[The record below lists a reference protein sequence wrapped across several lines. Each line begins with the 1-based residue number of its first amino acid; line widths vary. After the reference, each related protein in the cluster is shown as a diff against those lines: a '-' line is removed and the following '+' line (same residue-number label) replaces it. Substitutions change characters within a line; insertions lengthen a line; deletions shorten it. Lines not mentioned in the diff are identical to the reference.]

1 MSDSYLNKWWALFW
15 GSLVII
21 LGTIPMALFAGW
33 DAIVYVNNSLLFM
46 PLATVTLGVGLI
58 APTIDAFSG
67 DQFLEIQERGRDRSF
82 SVLFFLSRIGV
93 LIADSIFAGLP
104 LYGINVNYQ
113 LPWRHVFYPVLL
125 VACGAPA
132 LTLILC
138 IGRSRFRIMS
148 SSGEFILYR
157 ILKIPIVAA
166 FRYVAASKT
175 ERAAAGHWLNFAAR
189 DDAEGSLFVQE
200 LHDFGLVLA
209 LLLLPSFIFS
219 IMDRHTTV
227 LAQHLSQFLAD
238 NESEFSEQ
246 TQWRSTVLN
255 FVTPALVFFLTF
267 VVYPLARR
275 LGWNVSPYRRLGAGY
290 LCMMMALGVSNIMI
304 AFATHASST
313 EGLSNYNPSNIALQQ
328 WLWAVVDIPVL
339 HGVYGGIG
347 TAGFL
352 LYVVT
357 ARYYTPRKGRIP
369 INRMGRLVKEAE
381 FAQSVDILHTST

>member
-1 MSDSYLNKWWALFW
+1 MPQLRDDEQLSPSADASATNLATAELDPEEKALFDHETRLNDAIDTNLRSNIDRDPRAVWLLEENTRYEYYEFYYRMMVDCLPLAGAIMSDSYLNKWWALFW

-125 VACGAPA
+125 VACGAPV

-219 IMDRHTTV
+219 IMDRHTIV

-255 FVTPALVFFLTF
+255 FSSFS
-267 VVYPLARR
+267 RSSSIR
-275 LGWNVSPYRRLGAGY
+275 LLGALAGM
-290 LCMMMALGVSNIMI
+290 CRRI
-304 AFATHASST
+304 AASVQAT
-313 EGLSNYNPSNIALQQ
+313 
-328 WLWAVVDIPVL
+328 
-339 HGVYGGIG
+339 
-347 TAGFL
+347 
-352 LYVVT
+352 YV
-357 ARYYTPRKGRIP
+357 
-369 INRMGRLVKEAE
+369 
-381 FAQSVDILHTST
+381 